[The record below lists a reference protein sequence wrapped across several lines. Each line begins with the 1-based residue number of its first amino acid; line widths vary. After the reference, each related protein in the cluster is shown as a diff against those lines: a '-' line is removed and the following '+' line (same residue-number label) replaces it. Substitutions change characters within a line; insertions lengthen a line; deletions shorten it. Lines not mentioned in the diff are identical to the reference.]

1 MSKLARIEIQKAN
14 ALEDQAE
21 TMKQIQKKLETIEKK
36 LDAVIVPQESS
47 KAKGKA
53 EAETK
58 TK

>member
-1 MSKLARIEIQKAN
+1 MASLKHVELKKAQ

-21 TMKQIQKKLETIEKK
+21 GIAKIFKKLETIEKK
-36 LDAVIVPQESS
+36 LDSVIVPQESS

-58 TK
+58 K